1 MWKIW
6 FAIIGLLVILRITI
20 LNDSSADIR
29 STIFNVYSISTWIT
43 LIFISY
49 INGKRLRTYLHTDHI
64 NIYNKIYSRAY
75 GTDIVVNPIAG
86 IKFIFSKE
94 RHDDTNLNMLINEN
108 RKLLLLILTVF
119 ITLPILS
126 IMMN

>member
-1 MWKIW
+1 M
-6 FAIIGLLVILRITI
+6 
-20 LNDSSADIR
+20 
-29 STIFNVYSISTWIT
+29 
-43 LIFISY
+43 
-49 INGKRLRTYLHTDHI
+49 HTDHI

>member
-6 FAIIGLLVILRITI
+6 FAIIGLLVIFRITI
-20 LNDSSADIR
+20 LNDSSADMR
-29 STIFNVYSISTWIT
+29 STIFKVYSISTWIT
-43 LIFISY
+43 LIFIFY
-49 INGKRLRTYLHTDHI
+49 INGKRLRTYLRTDHI
-64 NIYNKIYSRAY
+64 NIYNKIYGRAY

-126 IMMN
+126 IMMD

>member
-20 LNDSSADIR
+20 LNDSSADMR
-29 STIFNVYSISTWIT
+29 STIFKVYSISTWIT
-43 LIFISY
+43 LIFIFY